1 MPELTYDVLVLD
13 GTPRSG
19 DMRLP
24 SGESIVSSPLS
35 VTLVQGSS
43 DAVLVD
49 APYTYGQVERVRDWI
64 RDSGR
69 NLIAVYI
76 THAHGDHWLGVHE
89 LLREFGDVPVYTT
102 AGPLSRMPGEATE
115 GRDRLWDRVFG
126 GLIPPSP
133 VIAQLFP
140 TDGLQLEGHD
150 LVPVD
155 LGHTD
160 TADTT
165 ALWVPDLR
173 LLLAGD
179 SVYNGVHQY
188 VLETPDGGFDS
199 WLAALDTI
207 AALEP
212 AFVVAGHKAPGSDD
226 DPRCIAETRDYL
238 VFAREL
244 LATVDRPD
252 EYYKRMLRRYP
263 KRVNA
268 GPVWYCALGL
278 LTDR

>member
-49 APYTYGQVERVRDWI
+49 APYTYGQVERVRNWI

-102 AGPLSRMPGEATE
+102 AGPLSLSLIHISEPTRLSLVSRMPSSA
-115 GRDRLWDRVFG
+115 
-126 GLIPPSP
+126 
-133 VIAQLFP
+133 
-140 TDGLQLEGHD
+140 
-150 LVPVD
+150 
-155 LGHTD
+155 
-160 TADTT
+160 
-165 ALWVPDLR
+165 
-173 LLLAGD
+173 
-179 SVYNGVHQY
+179 
-188 VLETPDGGFDS
+188 
-199 WLAALDTI
+199 
-207 AALEP
+207 
-212 AFVVAGHKAPGSDD
+212 
-226 DPRCIAETRDYL
+226 
-238 VFAREL
+238 
-244 LATVDRPD
+244 
-252 EYYKRMLRRYP
+252 
-263 KRVNA
+263 
-268 GPVWYCALGL
+268 
-278 LTDR
+278 